1 MRSNMGIS
9 SVLVVLATLALAK
22 QAYGRVVTIG
32 TPVIFTGTNGGGQ
45 DELQAPVGYTATKS
59 FYAGGTV
66 NAAWYTPYDNIKDLG
81 TIATIDVQPQ
91 GQFAQLSVRGTTTSG
106 RVRIRI
112 YADIN

>member
-1 MRSNMGIS
+1 MSFS
-9 SVLVVLATLALAK
+9 SVLIVLGLFVVSERAH
-22 QAYGRVVTIG
+22 GRVVTIG
-32 TPVIFTGTNGGGQ
+32 TPVVFTGTNGGGE
-45 DELQAPVGYTATKS
+45 DEIQAPVGYTATKS

>member
-1 MRSNMGIS
+1 MSFS
-9 SVLVVLATLALAK
+9 SVLIVLGLFVVSERAH
-22 QAYGRVVTIG
+22 GRVVTIG
-32 TPVIFTGTNGGGQ
+32 TPVVFTGTNGGGE
-45 DELQAPVGYTATKS
+45 DEIQAPVGYTATKS
-59 FYAGGTV
+59 FYAGGSV